1 MRIVYWEISRDYSP
15 LVYSLFLNS
24 LLYNFS
30 SLSNK
35 IADAPMDVAAAIE
48 ALLPASSPPSTVFP
62 EVEVFILLFEHY

>member
-1 MRIVYWEISRDYSP
+1 M
-15 LVYSLFLNS
+15 YSLFLNS